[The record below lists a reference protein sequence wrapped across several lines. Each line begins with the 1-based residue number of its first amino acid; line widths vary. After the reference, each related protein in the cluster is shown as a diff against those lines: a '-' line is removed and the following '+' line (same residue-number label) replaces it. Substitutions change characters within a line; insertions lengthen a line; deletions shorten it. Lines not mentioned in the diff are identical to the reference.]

1 MEVREYLQRDK
12 TKDRQVIDLREFGI
26 SDGDISFDKQ
36 SGKDLCRPAY

>member
-12 TKDRQVIDLREFGI
+12 TKDRQVIDLREFSI
-26 SDGDISFDKQ
+26 SDEDISLGKQ